1 MDLGFPVVVANEIS
15 SSAFLGTPIPT
26 RPRDAF
32 IRVVGGTN
40 PRGCR
45 CPQVSPNK
53 GVEGVGLRF
62 GHTTRTQER
71 AQRLQVWKGRKR
83 NLRIS
88 EGAQNLRILERTSD
102 FRVWGGR
109 AQWGGGLQVALLGPA
124 AGGATDVGLTMES
137 SAKRCQGMSKKGKI
151 AQILYV
157 PRSSDAPQGH
167 LCGVCKET
175 ATATQ
180 CLGEVGGSV
189 GTLQV
194 WGRVTQDPTERS
206 GWQKCQLCVCAQ
218 GARSSADG
226 PLVCPALGSDG
237 SFPDPWGGCDG
248 GGVTL

>member
-15 SSAFLGTPIPT
+15 SNAFLGTPIPT

-102 FRVWGGR
+102 FRVWGG
-109 AQWGGGLQVALLGPA
+109 ACTVGWGSAGSTAWPCSGWGHRCGADYGKFCKTMPRDVQKRQNCPDFVCSQELRCPPRPPLWGVQGDGDCHSVPGRGWGLCGDTPGLG
-124 AGGATDVGLTMES
+124 
-137 SAKRCQGMSKKGKI
+137 
-151 AQILYV
+151 
-157 PRSSDAPQGH
+157 QGH
-167 LCGVCKET
+167 PGPH
-175 ATATQ
+175 
-180 CLGEVGGSV
+180 GEVWV
-189 GTLQV
+189 AKV
-194 WGRVTQDPTERS
+194 PTV
-206 GWQKCQLCVCAQ
+206 CVCS
-218 GARSSADG
+218 GRSELS
-226 PLVCPALGSDG
+226 
-237 SFPDPWGGCDG
+237 
-248 GGVTL
+248 

>member
-1 MDLGFPVVVANEIS
+1 MHSYGWLEGRTRGGAAVPGFPQTKEWRVLGSGSATPPGPRRGRNVFRFGKGEKEIS
-15 SSAFLGTPIPT
+15 AFRRAPKIF
-26 RPRDAF
+26 DF
-32 IRVVGGTN
+32 W
-40 PRGCR
+40 RGR
-45 CPQVSPNK
+45 QI
-53 GVEGVGLRF
+53 F
-62 GHTTRTQER
+62 GF
-71 AQRLQVWKGRKR
+71 G
-83 NLRIS
+83 
-88 EGAQNLRILERTSD
+88 
-102 FRVWGGR
+102 GGR